1 MNTRL
6 VYAFGVIAA
15 ALAAAFLISETSS
28 FEDSAGTGPLGAFGH
43 SACRY
48 SCYPAALARLH
59 A

>member
-1 MNTRL
+1 MKTRL

-15 ALAAAFLISETSS
+15 ALAAAFLISETNT
-28 FEDSAGTGPLGAFGH
+28 FEDSAGMGPLGAFQH

>member
-6 VYAFGVIAA
+6 VYAFGAIAA
-15 ALAAAFLISETSS
+15 ALAAAFLISETNT
-28 FEDSAGTGPLGAFGH
+28 FEDSAGTGPLGAFKD

-48 SCYPAALARLH
+48 SCYPAALALLH

>member
-15 ALAAAFLISETSS
+15 ALAAAFLISETST
-28 FEDSAGTGPLGAFGH
+28 FEDSAGTGPLGAFRH
-43 SACRY
+43 SACRD
-48 SCYPAALARLH
+48 SRCPAALARVH

>member
-15 ALAAAFLISETSS
+15 ALAAAFLISETST
-28 FEDSAGTGPLGAFGH
+28 FEDSAGTGPLGAFRH
-43 SACRY
+43 STCQD
-48 SCYPAALARLH
+48 SWYPAALARLH